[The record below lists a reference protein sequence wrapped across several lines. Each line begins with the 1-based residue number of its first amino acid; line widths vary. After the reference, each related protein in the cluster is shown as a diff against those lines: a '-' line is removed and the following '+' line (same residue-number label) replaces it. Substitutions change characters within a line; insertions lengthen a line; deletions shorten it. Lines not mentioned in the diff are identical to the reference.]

1 MTYSADFRAQVIKSV
16 EEQGMSIRQACAFYD
31 ISKATL
37 QIWLKDSS
45 IKLTRNKS
53 PSKIPNDALLQ
64 DVKLYPDDYMY
75 ERARRFGCSKSGIE
89 SALKRLG
96 ISKKKDVKASK
107 SVPSKKS

>member
-1 MTYSADFRAQVIKSV
+1 
-16 EEQGMSIRQACAFYD
+16 MSIRQTCAFYD

-75 ERARRFGCSKSGIE
+75 EHA
-89 SALKRLG
+89 
-96 ISKKKDVKASK
+96 
-107 SVPSKKS
+107 